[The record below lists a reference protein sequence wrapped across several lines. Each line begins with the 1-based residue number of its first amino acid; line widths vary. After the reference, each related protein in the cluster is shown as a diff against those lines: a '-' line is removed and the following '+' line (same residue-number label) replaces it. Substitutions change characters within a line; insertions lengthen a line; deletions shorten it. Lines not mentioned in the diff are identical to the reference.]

1 MVVLFN
7 AARSF
12 DSSFEAG
19 YRGIAMNRNQ
29 SIAASAIIAAGL
41 IMRPASFI
49 KQASETPPAGQSATT
64 ASEAAKKAEDG
75 PWLAS
80 CKYWAPVREPLPD
93 TAENQATVTVSI
105 EEKGSSYHSTT
116 SAAAEGKDSKCPVAE
131 GISRWGIPKAT
142 GDTKPQIH
150 AIIATVPDPVH
161 THLAMNFD
169 RDIDALIQA
178 AGDNRYV
185 PSYYWLPWKTH
196 EGSLRVL
203 ESGGDEGSQR
213 ERQPGLIVFKKE
225 GSLSTSKYDL
235 NSDYYEV
242 VYLFLVGETPVLG
255 VSGEQLRNTFRYESE
270 LSGILGDNNVVFSM
284 KPGPVKDLAII
295 GPNFS
300 GSAASLR
307 QGIEA
312 ARLDQQSFLAQLNVN
327 IAGITQTQVAANLLS
342 QQTDTAPSYLSF
354 SENFTFARDQIF
366 DALAYSGVPLNRV
379 AELSEDSTVFGRLG
393 ICGDRAQEADQ
404 KKTPESNSDQK
415 HPCGTEK
422 DQNGPENKPLFIRFP
437 REISL
442 LRNAH
447 AHTDTG
453 EQLDAQGKST
463 PTPFLHLSLKD
474 QGPNDSVSQ
483 FSPDHT
489 PESQEAQL
497 MSISRLLQRAHTQFI
512 VINSSNVLDRLFLA
526 QFLHRACPEARLAF
540 IGGDLLFGR
549 ETENVPYVGGVTVS
563 AYSQLSPTLASG
575 TNSVRAFADS
585 ATEAYF
591 NAASYTFWDGIKD
604 DLHLANFRNPLQ
616 PDDNALHATLWAST
630 IGLDGYY
637 PLGIVN
643 DCASDSPNILP
654 TIDDANNSV
663 TGTRKCGTAVDG
675 ASVQQPHTDILT
687 FLGWPFN
694 VWDGH
699 LEQRQYR
706 YPALSWEAACIAIS
720 LLCLMHSLAISFPRY
735 WSPWTRD
742 LAIDRGDEPNRRSMY
757 IFIGTVMLFCL
768 AFATAYPAVASFRI
782 VHPNRHTLFFCL
794 VTMIAGGAALFATL
808 RKTRSYLKE
817 IKAFQEFT
825 GQCNWLE
832 RRFAWVGENAS
843 FLFARAAWT
852 ALIFFPLLWIYI
864 CNAGILGPR
873 RTFVGPLFSYR
884 CLYPGSG
891 VSPLVPILF
900 ILLGWYLWAFFQA
913 LRLRFSHNN
922 RPRLPGIVSGS
933 LSWPLYV
940 SEVAVTTCE
949 GEMASCLTSNV
960 NCLLITLEVVKR
972 FIPKP
977 KWLPS
982 LLLGVFFFGL
992 FCMLIFWLHF
1002 SSVERFLWEPG
1013 KLPTPY
1019 EFLVAAIAFPLVM
1032 IALSGWLRMM
1042 LIWSSLKRGLLE
1054 PLEQLP
1060 IRYAFTRLK
1069 GVGWLNMMRQGGL
1082 LEQWRDM
1089 ARSTESIR
1097 QMAHYKDLLDGFGY
1111 HEPQEEA
1118 LKRTLDD
1125 LDRHIATILGIVA
1138 GKQNGP
1144 QKEALVEEWRDIARS
1159 TESIRE
1165 MAQDG
1170 SLSTDFCLQNQP
1182 QGEHL
1187 KRTLS
1192 DLDTHVKKFLT
1203 LLEPNGHE
1211 PRAGLQC
1218 MVAIEKCYAKACE
1231 ALLEGILIPYWEKT
1245 RVGLVEGEE
1254 LTELPIKAHPLPK
1267 AEVEGRTHTS
1277 LQLHTST
1284 VAEEPTYIRVA
1295 EEFLAIRYVSF
1306 IRAVL
1311 VNMRQLLQLI
1321 TSVFVLTIVAW
1332 NSYPFQPRQ
1341 WIDEAFTALF
1351 LLLGTGIVWI
1361 FAQMHRNAILSRI
1374 TDTNANEL
1382 GWDFYL
1388 RIATFG
1394 AVPVL
1399 TWLAYQFPEVGG
1411 SLFKL
1416 IQPSL
1421 DVIR

>member
-1 MVVLFN
+1 
-7 AARSF
+7 
-12 DSSFEAG
+12 
-19 YRGIAMNRNQ
+19 MNRNQ
-29 SIAASAIIAAGL
+29 GIAASAIIAAGL
-41 IMRPASFI
+41 IMRPVSFI
-49 KQASETPPAGQSATT
+49 KPASDIPPSASSAAA
-64 ASEAAKKAEDG
+64 ASEAAKKVEDG

-80 CKYWAPVREPLPD
+80 CKYWAPVREPLAD

-105 EEKGSSYHSTT
+105 EEKGANYHSTT
-116 SAAAEGKDSKCPVAE
+116 SAAAEEKDSKCPVAA
-131 GISRWGIPKAT
+131 GISRWGIPKTA
-142 GDTKPQIH
+142 GDPKPRIH

-161 THLAMNFD
+161 THLALAFD

-178 AGDNRYV
+178 AGDNDYV

-196 EGSLRVL
+196 AGDLRVE

-213 ERQPGLIVFKKE
+213 ERQPGLIVFKKFGTSGPE
-225 GSLSTSKYDL
+225 EKRFDVLSLNYYD
-235 NSDYYEV
+235 V
-242 VYLFLVGETPVLG
+242 IYLFLVGETPVLG
-255 VSGEQLRNTFRYESE
+255 VNGEQLRNAFRHQSDLYK
-270 LSGILGDNNVVFSM
+270 LRDDGDKAAADVTFSM
-284 KPGPVKDLAII
+284 KKDPGLSII
-295 GPNFS
+295 GPSNS

-307 QGIEA
+307 EGIEA
-312 ARLDQQSFLAQLNVN
+312 ARLGKDDFLTKLDFS
-327 IAGITQTQVAANLLS
+327 IAGITQTSLASDLLS
-342 QQTDTAPSYLSF
+342 RPSLKQEFGKVSYISF
-354 SENFTFARDQIF
+354 SENLKFERDELLHT
-366 DALAYSGVPLNRV
+366 LAYSGVALNRV
-379 AELSEDSTVFGRLG
+379 AELSEDSTVFGGLG
-393 ICGDRAQEADQ
+393 ICAYPEA
-404 KKTPESNSDQK
+404 NSDK
-415 HPCGTEK
+415 TGKSDPGE
-422 DQNGPENKPLFIRFP
+422 DQSCSGDPNGPENKPLFIRFP

-453 EQLDAQGKST
+453 EQSEVQGKST

-474 QGPNDSVSQ
+474 PGPNDSVSQ
-483 FSPDHT
+483 FSSDQT

-497 MSISRLLQRAHTQFI
+497 MSISRLLQRAHTQYI
-512 VINSSNVLDRLFLA
+512 LINASNILDGLFLA

-540 IGGDLLFGR
+540 VGGDLLFGR
-549 ETENVPYVGGVTVS
+549 ETENVPYIGGVTVS
-563 AYSQLSPTLASG
+563 AYNLLSPTAISPIG
-575 TNSVRAFADS
+575 QTRGVRAFSDS
-585 ATEAYF
+585 ATESYF
-591 NAASYTFWDGIKD
+591 NAASYTFWNGEKD
-604 DLHLANFRNPLQ
+604 NLHLANFHNPLQ
-616 PDDNALHATLWAST
+616 PDDTLHATLWASA

-637 PLGIVN
+637 PLGILSE
-643 DCASDSPNILP
+643 CASDSANILP
-654 TIDDANNSV
+654 ALVGAPNSTSV
-663 TGTRKCGTAVDG
+663 TPKPCKKEKVINNPSADKY
-675 ASVQQPHTDILT
+675 ILT
-687 FLGWPFN
+687 LLGWPFN
-694 VWDGH
+694 AWDGH
-699 LEQRQYR
+699 LSQRQYR

-720 LLCLMHSLAISFPRY
+720 LLCLMHALAISFPRY

-742 LAIDRGDEPNRRSMY
+742 LAIDRGDEPFRRSMY

-768 AFATAYPAVASFRI
+768 SFATAYPAIASFRI
-782 VHPNRHTLFFCL
+782 VHSNRHTLFFCVL
-794 VTMIAGGAALFATL
+794 TMCAGGAALFATL

-817 IKAFQEFT
+817 IQSIET
-825 GQCNWLE
+825 ITDQGNWLE
-832 RRFAWVGENAS
+832 RRLAWAGENAS

-852 ALIFFPLLWIYI
+852 ALILFPLLWIYI

-913 LRLRFSHNN
+913 LRLRFSHKN

-960 NCLLITLEVVKR
+960 TCLLITLEVVKR

-977 KWLPS
+977 KWLPA
-982 LLLGVFFFGL
+982 LLLGLFFLGL
-992 FCMLIFWLHF
+992 YYMLIFWVHF

-1013 KLPTPY
+1013 KLPTLY
-1019 EFLVAAIAFPLVM
+1019 EFLVASIAFPLVM
-1032 IALSGWLRMM
+1032 IALSGWLRMI

-1097 QMAHYKDLLDGFGY
+1097 QMAHDRDLLDAFNHDHKQQGK
-1111 HEPQEEA
+1111 A

-1125 LDRHIATILGIVA
+1125 LDRHIARILGIVA
-1138 GKQNGP
+1138 GKQNGKE
-1144 QKEALVEEWRDIARS
+1144 KEALLEEWQDIARS

-1165 MAQDG
+1165 MAQDT
-1170 SLSTDFCLQNQP
+1170 SLTKDFDLQNQS
-1182 QGEHL
+1182 QGDHL

-1192 DLDTHVKKFLT
+1192 DLDTHVKKFLN
-1203 LLEPNGHE
+1203 LLEPNGPE
-1211 PRAGLQC
+1211 PQAGLEC
-1218 MVAIEKCYAKACE
+1218 MVAIEACYAKACE
-1231 ALLEGILIPYWEKT
+1231 ALLAGILIPYWERT

-1267 AEVEGRTHTS
+1267 EEVEGRTHTS

-1321 TSVFVLTIVAW
+1321 TSIFVLTIVAW

-1351 LLLGTGIVWI
+1351 LLLGTGLVWI

-1388 RIATFG
+1388 RIVTFG